1 MKQRFLDSLENAKD
15 AIAVRKDRRLMDS
28 AIKCGENN
36 PNNKNAVAKKD
47 SRTLSEVVS
56 DTPLL
61 SNPTFKS
68 GCTDVLAV
76 RLPNGFYMS
85 TAFNLMYGKY
95 RPSKVIENVGNVFL
109 KVNGI
114 PVKAVMKME
123 KDGCAYFRHPGFTPA
138 VEDIRPW
145 LIPTQ
150 EEFERMRLVPG
161 KNDLEYTLM
170 KEDGEKK
177 VMNAMIYLVTN
188 TDKLIVS
195 DIDGTITRSDMRGHV
210 FNALGC
216 DWSQVGVTKLY
227 SELHSRGYHFVYLTS
242 RSIEAAQGTRE
253 YINTLEQK
261 EKTPDGR
268 SVTYKLPTGPVF
280 TSSFRFFKAVNNEL
294 IRKVPQEFKIACL
307 SEVASLFP
315 GTNPLYAGFG
325 NKPTDLEAYSKV
337 GICSNRI
344 FIVDKSARLTC
355 FEGIDG
361 RQREISYTD
370 IAESKAFPRLE
381 VPQQAMAMPQRSM
394 SQGPGGMAYP
404 QMAGQGMPQGYP
416 SMPQGY
422 SSVSPGYPQAPQGY
436 QQGPQGYSSV
446 PPGYPSVSPG
456 YSSVSPGYPQGPQ
469 GYSSVQ
475 PSYSSASLTGSY
487 PGSTPNGFK

>member
-1 MKQRFLDSLENAKD
+1 MKQRFLDSIENAKD
-15 AIAVRKDRRLMDS
+15 AIAIRKDRKLMDS
-28 AIKCGENN
+28 AIKCGDKNN
-36 PNNKNAVAKKD
+36 TVAKKD

-95 RPSKVIENVGNVFL
+95 KPSKVIENVGNVFL

-161 KNDLEYTLM
+161 KNGLEYTLM
-170 KEDGEKK
+170 KDDGEKK

-227 SELHSRGYHFVYLTS
+227 SELYSRGYHFVYLTS

-261 EKTPDGR
+261 EKTADGK

-344 FIVDKSARLTC
+344 FIVDKSARLTS

-361 RQREISYTD
+361 KPKEISYTD

-381 VPQQAMAMPQRSM
+381 QQQQQQPPQMMPQRTM
-394 SQGPGGMAYP
+394 SQGLGGVPYP
-404 QMAGQGMPQGYP
+404 QMTPAGMPQGY
-416 SMPQGY
+416 S
-422 SSVSPGYPQAPQGY
+422 
-436 QQGPQGYSSV
+436 
-446 PPGYPSVSPG
+446 SVSPG
-456 YSSVSPGYPQGPQ
+456 YSSVSPGYSSVSQ
-469 GYSSVQ
+469 GYSSAQ
-475 PSYSSASLTGSY
+475 PLYSSGSLTGSY
-487 PGSTPNGFK
+487 SSSSTPNGF